1 MPDALTP
8 VTVQSISGREATF
21 SLRNTCAVRE
31 LKGKLSDAW
40 HIPPYCQ
47 QLLLGCDII
56 LEDDEPLADVL
67 VLADGLRQSLCAS
80 GDAATTEALQLTMAV
95 SDVDALRRLAH
106 GRAVA
111 VEVLCHVAER
121 GDMHVLQCL
130 VQRLSEDTWRDDW
143 FTRRAA
149 VMTLCTLAEEGD
161 VEHWNLLQ
169 RLMKLDPDWRVRLAA
184 LEAQEAHVSPQTA
197 EVIATMLQDEQ
208 WRVRR
213 AALTILARV
222 AKRGDEHIVGEICRI
237 LEVSD

>member
-1 MPDALTP
+1 
-8 VTVQSISGREATF
+8 
-21 SLRNTCAVRE
+21 
-31 LKGKLSDAW
+31 
-40 HIPPYCQ
+40 
-47 QLLLGCDII
+47 
-56 LEDDEPLADVL
+56 
-67 VLADGLRQSLCAS
+67 
-80 GDAATTEALQLTMAV
+80 MAV
-95 SDVDALRRLAH
+95 SDVNALQRLAH
-106 GRAVA
+106 GDPHIRLKALRALLYSTQKGNDRVVKAVLERLVQLDTANEHAGRAVA

-130 VQRLSEDTWRDDW
+130 VQRLNEDTWRDDW

-184 LEAQEAHVSPQTA
+184 LEALEAHVSPQTA
-197 EVIATMLQDEQ
+197 EVIAIMLQDEQ

-213 AALTILARV
+213 ASLTILVAR
-222 AKRGDEHIVGEICRI
+222 RGDEHIVGEICRI